1 MNFDLIRRLKS
12 KELSLL
18 TIFKAISRPLI
29 ISQLTSARDSNLSL
43 RIFFFFFFARTHHY
57 QSSFH
62 TNIEKQICLSTT
74 TIREQ
79 PHTVLF
85 SRVSLYIYIYIC
97 GASRSSNQPTST
109 REKYTQSRKTQYT
122 CTTCIRNTQR
132 YENVHNDYRPGC
144 SHIYKYKEKS
154 VISSSGAAG
163 RYKSWKWSLQFLSRD
178 KSRDKLY
185 QGCTVKEH
193 SDVLT
198 RYLDR
203 IGAGMCKC
211 TFLPLFLCEGGGIP

>member
-1 MNFDLIRRLKS
+1 MNLIRRLKS

-29 ISQLTSARDSNLSL
+29 ISQLTSVRDSNLSL
-43 RIFFFFFFARTHHY
+43 RILFFFFFARTHHY
-57 QSSFH
+57 RSSFH
-62 TNIEKQICLSTT
+62 TNVEKQICLSTT
-74 TIREQ
+74 TIREW
-79 PHTVLF
+79 PRIHTVLF
-85 SRVSLYIYIYIC
+85 SRVSLYIHMWCIEIFH
-97 GASRSSNQPTST
+97 QPTST
-109 REKYTQSRKTQYT
+109 REKYTQNIVRARHVYEH
-122 CTTCIRNTQR
+122 TQR
-132 YENVHNDYRPGC
+132 YENVYNDYRPGC

-211 TFLPLFLCEGGGIP
+211 KFLPLFLYEEEGTP